1 MTAAA
6 FADYDRKDFEKSVA
20 KRREPAFLL
29 NLRRRALAQFET
41 LGLPTTKQEAWRF
54 TDVSG
59 LGQIDW
65 QPSSAATVEAS
76 QLPALPGAHR
86 LVFVNGH
93 FAPTLSQLH
102 GLPAKAL
109 VASLGQALLT
119 HPELVESHL
128 GQSKGLDNNPFAA
141 RNSTFWEDGAFVY
154 LPRGTVLEQPLQL
167 IFFAT
172 GDDTVNYPRT
182 LVVMEEASE
191 ATILTEYRGQGRC
204 LTCPVTEIHQA
215 AGAVLN
221 YYEVQEAPLEAWH
234 LGNLQLLLA
243 QDSQI
248 NTQLLSLGGLGS
260 RTDVFALLDGEGA
273 TCQVSGLTLVK
284 STQLSD
290 FHVRVEHAKPHG
302 TSHQLFKS
310 VLEDKGRSVFDGLI
324 YVHKHAQQTNAN
336 QSNQNLLL
344 SRQALANSN
353 PRLEILADDVK
364 CSHGSTIGFL
374 DQDALFYLRSRGIGE
389 VEAQNML
396 VYAFAND
403 LVEQIHLKPLRERL
417 ENLLMERLS

>member
-6 FADYDRKDFEKSVA
+6 FADYDRKDFEKGVA
-20 KRREPAFLL
+20 KRHEPSSLL
-29 NLRRRALAQFET
+29 NLRRRALDQFEV
-41 LGLPTTKQEAWRF
+41 LGLPSTKQESWRF
-54 TDVSG
+54 TDITG
-59 LGQIDW
+59 LGQINW
-65 QPSSAATVEAS
+65 QPSQEATVDAS
-76 QLPALPGAHR
+76 QLLTLSSAHR
-86 LVFVNGH
+86 LVFVNGR

-128 GQSKGLDNNPFAA
+128 GQAKGLDDNPFAA
-141 RNSTFWEDGAFVY
+141 RNSALWEDGAFVY

-172 GDDTVNYPRT
+172 GNDTVNYPRI
-182 LVVMEEASE
+182 LVIMEAASE
-191 ATILTEYRGQGRC
+191 ATLLTEYQGHGRC
-204 LTCPVTEIHQA
+204 LSCPVTEIRQE
-215 AGAVLN
+215 AGAILN

-234 LGNLQLLLA
+234 VANLHLLQA
-243 QDSQI
+243 KDSQI
-248 NTQLLSLGGLGS
+248 NAQLFSLGGLGS

-284 STQLSD
+284 DTQLSD

-324 YVHKHAQQTNAN
+324 HVHKHAQQTNAN

-374 DQDALFYLRSRGIGE
+374 DQDALFYLRTRGIGE